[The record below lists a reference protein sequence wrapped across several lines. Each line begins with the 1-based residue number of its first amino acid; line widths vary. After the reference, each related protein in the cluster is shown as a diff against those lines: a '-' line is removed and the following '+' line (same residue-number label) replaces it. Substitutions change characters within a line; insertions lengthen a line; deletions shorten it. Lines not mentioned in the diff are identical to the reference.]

1 MEQSL
6 STQAMIGLTCK
17 LKGLRSRLQILVC
30 TLAPC
35 KYANSQ
41 GYTHCTFINKITF
54 YFHYLVDKTVKKI
67 VPDPHA
73 CECVAE
79 DRLHEN
85 AQVTCMFSATK
96 LTKMAKSMCVTL

>member
-6 STQAMIGLTCK
+6 SDQAMIGLSCK

-41 GYTHCTFINKITF
+41 GYTHTFINKITF
-54 YFHYLVDKTVKKI
+54 YFHYLVDKTVKSF
-67 VPDPHA
+67 VPDPQA

-79 DRLHEN
+79 DRLHDN
-85 AQVTCMFSATK
+85 AQDTRMFSATK

>member
-6 STQAMIGLTCK
+6 STQAMIGLSCK

-41 GYTHCTFINKITF
+41 GYTHTFINKITF
-54 YFHYLVDKTVKKI
+54 YFHYLVDKTVKSF
-67 VPDPHA
+67 VPDPQA

-79 DRLHEN
+79 DRLHDN
-85 AQVTCMFSATK
+85 AQATRMFSATK
-96 LTKMAKSMCVTL
+96 L

>member
-6 STQAMIGLTCK
+6 STQAMIGLSCK

-41 GYTHCTFINKITF
+41 GYTHTFINKIMF
-54 YFHYLVDKTVKKI
+54 YFHYLVDKTVKSF
-67 VPDPHA
+67 VPDLQA
-73 CECVAE
+73 CECVAK
-79 DRLHEN
+79 DRLHDN
-85 AQVTCMFSATK
+85 AQATDMFSATK
-96 LTKMAKSMCVTL
+96 LTKMAKSMCITL